1 MALRLSFR
9 TRSPDRDRQ
18 TNATRFASVS
28 SAIGTAIAEAE
39 RERDGLRRRIDE
51 YDSTAVAIMDDSAD
65 FAGRAA
71 EDEDAIS
78 AAEKRAG
85 AGRLR
90 LTQVDAQIEMLAGLR
105 HQVEAFLEENA
116 ATD

>member
-1 MALRLSFR
+1 MALNIFR

-18 TNATRFASVS
+18 TNTTRFASVS

-51 YDSTAVAIMDDSAD
+51 YYSTAVAIMDESGD

-78 AAEKRAG
+78 EAEKRAS

-90 LTQVDAQIEMLAGLR
+90 LSKVDAQIEMLR
-105 HQVEAFLEENA
+105 HLQQQVDAFLQQDA
-116 ATD
+116 VSS